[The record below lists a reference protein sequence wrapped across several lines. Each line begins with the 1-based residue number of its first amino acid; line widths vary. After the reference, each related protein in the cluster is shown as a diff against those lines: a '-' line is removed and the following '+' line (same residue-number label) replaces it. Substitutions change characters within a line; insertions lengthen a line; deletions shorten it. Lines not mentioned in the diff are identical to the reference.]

1 MVHATKNAM
10 RRYGVMYALLLPGLL
25 YFVIFKYVPM
35 VYIAAAFKDYN
46 VLRGLWESPWIGWQN
61 FETFFNGV
69 YAGQIIGNTLL
80 ISAYKLIFS
89 FPAPIILALM
99 LNAVTSNGFKRTIQ
113 TLTYLPHF
121 LSWVV
126 IYGLLVAF
134 LAPGSGLVNQ
144 LFNTFGLERIS
155 FLTESGMIRSLIVT
169 TDIWQSVGWGAII
182 YLASLAG
189 IDPSLYEAAKVDGA
203 SRWRQLWHITLPGIR
218 NVIILLL
225 VLRLSAI
232 LDVGFDQIFIMLNP
246 LNQENADV
254 IETWVYRVGMQEG
267 RIGLATAVG
276 LFKSIIGFVLV
287 LGANKMAKKFDG
299 QIW

>member
-1 MVHATKNAM
+1 MHRTMNLL
-10 RRYGVMYALLLPGLL
+10 RRYGVMYALLIPGLL
-25 YFVIFKYVPM
+25 YFAVFKYVPM
-35 VYIAAAFKDYN
+35 VYIAAAFKNYN
-46 VLRGLWESPWIGWQN
+46 ILQGLWESPWVGWQN
-61 FETFFNGV
+61 FQLFFDGV
-69 YAGQIIGNTLL
+69 YFKQIIGNTIL
-80 ISAYKLIFS
+80 ISFYKLVFS

-99 LNAVTSNGFKRTIQ
+99 LNAVTSTGFKRTIQ

-121 LSWVV
+121 LSWVI

-134 LAPGSGLVNQ
+134 LAPGTGLVNQ
-144 LFNTFGLERIS
+144 LLTTFHLDRIS
-155 FLTESGMIRSLIVT
+155 FLTESGLIRTLIVT

-182 YLASLAG
+182 YLAALTG
-189 IDPSLYEAAKVDGA
+189 IDPSLYEAATMDGA
-203 SRWRQLWHITLPGIR
+203 SQSRQLWHITLPGIR
-218 NVIILLL
+218 NVIILML

-246 LNQENADV
+246 LNQEKADV
-254 IETWVYRVGMQEG
+254 IETWVYRVGLQEG

-287 LGANKMAKKFDG
+287 LGANRIAKKFDG

>member
-1 MVHATKNAM
+1 MQRTINLL

-25 YFVIFKYVPM
+25 YFAVFKYVPM
-35 VYIAAAFKDYN
+35 VYIVAAFKNYN
-46 VLRGLWESPWIGWQN
+46 VLQGLGDSPWVGWQN
-61 FETFFNGV
+61 FQLFFDGV
-69 YAGQIIGNTLL
+69 YFKQIIGNTII
-80 ISAYKLIFS
+80 ISFYKLIFS

-99 LNAVTSNGFKRTIQ
+99 LNAVTSPGFKRTIQ

-121 LSWVV
+121 LSWVI

-144 LFNTFGLERIS
+144 LLTAFHLDRIS
-155 FLTESGMIRSLIVT
+155 FLTESGLIRTLIVS

-182 YLASLAG
+182 YLAALTG
-189 IDPSLYEAAKVDGA
+189 IDPSQYEAATMDGA
-203 SRWRQLWHITLPGIR
+203 SQTRQLWHITLPGIR
-218 NVIILLL
+218 NVIILML

-246 LNQENADV
+246 LNQEKADV
-254 IETWVYRVGMQEG
+254 IETWVYRVGLQEG
-267 RIGLATAVG
+267 RVGLATAVG
-276 LFKSIIGFVLV
+276 LFKSVIGFVLV
-287 LGANKMAKKFDG
+287 LGANRIAKKFDG